1 MAVLSFLL
9 AEDYVLDFKNNV
21 MRYIILSLV
30 ILFISNF
37 NCFSQEKKFTV
48 RTGAGYYTDLMG
60 MYDGPAL
67 WLEGGYKF
75 NTGFYL
81 NGRVSVASVDWTMSE
96 GFFENYKTMAVRQM
110 ADITF
115 SRPVKLTGQH
125 YLEPGLGFKLK
136 REYNFYPD
144 LTIQTINEQTY
155 FYTRYSQ
162 IFYEIGFTIYLDY
175 YYQFSS
181 GFYLGLRTDTN
192 VIWAVGFEGLTISP
206 LFGFRF

>member
-1 MAVLSFLL
+1 MKRFGLL
-9 AEDYVLDFKNNV
+9 IFIFGILTINN
-21 MRYIILSLV
+21 Y
-30 ILFISNF
+30 
-37 NCFSQEKKFTV
+37 SQEKKFTI
-48 RTGAGYYTDLMG
+48 RTGAGYYADLMG
-60 MYDGPAL
+60 MYDGPVI

-81 NGRVSVASVDWTMSE
+81 NARASVASVDWTMSE
-96 GFFENYKTMAVRQM
+96 GFFEDYMTMAVRQM

-115 SRPVKLTGQH
+115 SRPIKVKGQH

-144 LTIQTINEQTY
+144 LTIDEIDGQT
-155 FYTRYSQ
+155 FVYTRYSQ
-162 IFYEIGFTIYLDY
+162 IFYEIGFTICLDY
-175 YYQFSS
+175 FYQFDNN
-181 GFYLGLRTDTN
+181 FYMGLRTDTN

>member
-1 MAVLSFLL
+1 
-9 AEDYVLDFKNNV
+9 
-21 MRYIILSLV
+21 MRYIIFSL
-30 ILFISNF
+30 ITLFISNF
-37 NCFSQEKKFTV
+37 NCFSQEKKFTI
-48 RTGAGYYTDLMG
+48 RTGAGYYADLMG
-60 MYDGPAL
+60 MYDGPVI

-81 NGRVSVASVDWTMSE
+81 NGRVSIASIDWTMSE
-96 GFFENYKTMAVRQM
+96 GFFEGYKTMAVRQM

-155 FYTRYSQ
+155 VYTRYSQ

-175 YYQFSS
+175 YYQFST
-181 GFYLGLRTDTN
+181 GFYLGLRTDSN
-192 VIWAVGFEGLTISP
+192 VIWAVGFEGLTVSP

>member
-1 MAVLSFLL
+1 
-9 AEDYVLDFKNNV
+9 
-21 MRYIILSLV
+21 MRYIIFSL
-30 ILFISNF
+30 ITLFISNF
-37 NCFSQEKKFTV
+37 NCFSQEKKFTI
-48 RTGAGYYTDLMG
+48 RTGAGYYADLMG
-60 MYDGPAL
+60 MYDGPVI

-81 NGRVSVASVDWTMSE
+81 NGRVSIASIDWTMSE
-96 GFFENYKTMAVRQM
+96 GFFEGYKTMAVRQM

-155 FYTRYSQ
+155 VYTRYSQ

-175 YYQFSS
+175 YYQFST
-181 GFYLGLRTDTN
+181 GFYLGLRTDSN